1 MDEKKR
7 EEIALFRYGLIAEF
21 CNKQFQ
27 PGEKTALLKEKVSQ
41 SYVIPHSDRDR
52 ISLATIKD
60 WITRYR
66 RGGFEALKPKGRS
79 DQGHSRA
86 LSAHITEYIIR
97 LKEENPARSAPVIAR
112 ELELSGILASSQKV
126 AASTIHRFLAAQ
138 GLADK
143 QSPAPQDRR
152 HFEYASPGQL
162 CQSDCLYGP
171 KITDSESGKGKK
183 TYLYAF
189 LDDATRVIYHA
200 QFYFAE
206 GLIAFE
212 HAFKQALLKRGVPA
226 RLYCDNGPVYRSHHL
241 QVVCASLGIVL
252 IHARAYVPQ
261 GKGKIER
268 FFRTT
273 RMRFIDQLDL
283 SRIKGLEDLNSRLWA
298 WIEGEYHRSPH
309 SGLKDGETPL
319 DKWVRLSEQVKY
331 LSPQI
336 DLEEIFLHRMK
347 RKIYA
352 DRTLSLEGVLYEAPA
367 HLAGRQVEIR
377 FNPKDKRE
385 VKIYFGGRLE
395 GIAKPADPY
404 HNCFVKRDDDSKQL
418 RSAAPRLEVKK
429 SAINYVELVQ
439 QSYYQK
445 QPAHKQPAAQKQ
457 PAPAVRK
464 CTAQEQQS
472 TAKAATGQDSG
483 REDIRQEDIRQEDI
497 RQEDIRQE
505 GIRQEGTG
513 HV

>member
-1 MDEKKR
+1 MMDEKKR
-7 EEIALFRYGLIAEF
+7 EEIALFRYGLIGEF
-21 CNKQFQ
+21 FNKQFQ
-27 PGEKTALLKEKVSQ
+27 PGEKTALLKEKVSH

-52 ISLATIKD
+52 ISLSTIKD
-60 WITRYR
+60 WITRYPR
-66 RGGFEALKPKGRS
+66 DGFEALKPKGRS
-79 DQGHSRA
+79 DQGRSRA
-86 LSAHITEYIIR
+86 LSAPITECIIR
-97 LKEENPARSAPVIAR
+97 LKEENPARSAPLIAR
-112 ELELSGILASSQKV
+112 ELELSGILAPGQKV

-143 QSPAPQDRR
+143 QSPAQDRR

-171 KITDSESGKGKK
+171 KIIDPDTGRGKK

-189 LDDATRVIYHA
+189 LDDAARVIYHA
-200 QFYFAE
+200 QFYFSE

-212 HAFKQALLKRGVPA
+212 HAFKQALLKRGIPN
-226 RLYCDNGPVYRSHHL
+226 RLYCDNGPVYRSRHL

-283 SRIKGLEDLNSRLWA
+283 SRIKGMEDLNSRLWA

-319 DKWVRLSEQVKY
+319 DKWMRLCEQVKY
-331 LSPQI
+331 LSPRI

-352 DRTLSLEGVLYEAPA
+352 DRTLSLEGILYEAPA

-385 VKIYFGGRLE
+385 VKIYFEGRLE

-404 HNCFVKRDDDSKQL
+404 QNCFVKRDDDSKQL
-418 RSAAPRLEVKK
+418 RSAAPPLNVKK

-439 QSYYQK
+439 QSYY
-445 QPAHKQPAAQKQ
+445 HKQ
-457 PAPAVRK
+457 PAPAGK
-464 CTAQEQQS
+464 CAAGEQQP
-472 TAKAATGQDSG
+472 TARTTTGQDSG
-483 REDIRQEDIRQEDI
+483 RQNNDRQNSDR
-497 RQEDIRQE
+497 EDIRQE
-505 GIRQEGTG
+505 GSG

>member
-1 MDEKKR
+1 MDETKC

-21 CNKQFQ
+21 FNRQFR
-27 PGEKTALLKEKVSQ
+27 PGEKAALLKEKASQ
-41 SYVIPHSDRDR
+41 SHVIPHSDRDR
-52 ISLATIKD
+52 VCLATLKD
-60 WITRYR
+60 WISRYS

-86 LSAHITEYIIR
+86 LSAQITERIIS

-112 ELELSGILASSQKV
+112 ELELSGLLPTGQKV
-126 AASTIHRFLAAQ
+126 ASSTIHRFLAAQ

-143 QSPAPQDRR
+143 EIPAKDRR

-171 KITDSESGKGKK
+171 KVIDPDSGKGKK

-200 QFYFAE
+200 QFYFDE

-212 HAFKQALLKRGVPA
+212 HAFKQALLKRGIPN
-226 RLYCDNGPVYRSHHL
+226 RLYCDNGSVYRSHHL
-241 QVVCASLGIVL
+241 QVICASLGIIL
-252 IHARAYVPQ
+252 IHAKAYVPQ

-283 SRIKGLEDLNSRLWA
+283 NQIKGLDDLNSRLWA

-319 DKWVRLSEQVKY
+319 DKWMRLSEQVKY
-331 LSPQI
+331 LSSQI

-352 DRTLSLEGVLYEAPA
+352 DRTLSLEGILYEAPA
-367 HLAGRQVEIR
+367 HLVGRQVEIR

-385 VKIYFGGRLE
+385 VKIYFEGKLE

-404 HNCFVKRDDDSKQL
+404 HNCFVKRDDDTKQL
-418 RSAAPRLEVKK
+418 RSVTPPLNVKK

-445 QPAHKQPAAQKQ
+445 QPAKEYPAGKQSAASQNI
-457 PAPAVRK
+457 
-464 CTAQEQQS
+464 
-472 TAKAATGQDSG
+472 G
-483 REDIRQEDIRQEDI
+483 REDSRSQDTSRED
-497 RQEDIRQE
+497 
-505 GIRQEGTG
+505 TS

>member
-7 EEIALFRYGLIAEF
+7 EEIALFRYGLIAGF
-21 CNKQFQ
+21 FNKQFQ
-27 PGEKTALLKEKVSQ
+27 PGEKAAFLKEKVSQ
-41 SYVIPHSDRDR
+41 SYIIPHSDRDR
-52 ISLATIKD
+52 ISLATVKD
-60 WITRYR
+60 WITRYS

-86 LSAHITEYIIR
+86 LSAHITECIIR

-112 ELELSGILASSQKV
+112 ELELSGILASGQKV
-126 AASTIHRFLAAQ
+126 ASSTIHRFLAAQ

-143 QSPAPQDRR
+143 ESPAKDRR

-171 KITDSESGKGKK
+171 KVIDPETGKGKK

-200 QFYFAE
+200 QFYFNE

-212 HAFKQALLKRGVPA
+212 HAFKQALLKRGIPN
-226 RLYCDNGPVYRSHHL
+226 RLYCDNGSVYRSHHL

-252 IHARAYVPQ
+252 IHAKAYVPQ

-283 SRIKGLEDLNSRLWA
+283 SQIKGLEELNSRLWA

-319 DKWVRLSEQVKY
+319 DKWLRLSEQVKY

-352 DRTLSLEGVLYEAPA
+352 DRTLSLEGILYEAPA
-367 HLAGRQVEIR
+367 HLVGRQVEIR

-385 VKIYFGGRLE
+385 VKIYFEGKLE
-395 GIAKPADPY
+395 GIAKPADAY
-404 HNCFVKRDDDSKQL
+404 QNCFVKRDDDSKQL
-418 RSAAPRLEVKK
+418 RSVTPALNVKK

-445 QPAHKQPAAQKQ
+445 QPD
-457 PAPAVRK
+457 
-464 CTAQEQQS
+464 
-472 TAKAATGQDSG
+472 AKTATGQDTDRRDSSRRDTDRRDSS
-483 REDIRQEDIRQEDI
+483 RED
-497 RQEDIRQE
+497 
-505 GIRQEGTG
+505 TS